1 MDIIVAIMQCSSFHL
16 FLKKNSYFC
25 FGGEFPKSKNDFLSS
40 PQNGDAGYVFPVCLP
55 KVQVLCGLRRPDI
68 PSSLF
73 RARRIGS
80 VPPLSCRFT
89 RWLAFGSH
97 RWVLNLGAR
106 SYVRVP
112 LHGKKRYS
120 LVGVFKLSFLN
131 YFLKRNLLVRFIVSQ
146 KCFLEIILFIS
157 IFFSC

>member
-68 PSSLF
+68 SFFPFPSAAHWL
-73 RARRIGS
+73 RAAS
-80 VPPLSCRFT
+80 EL
-89 RWLAFGSH
+89 
-97 RWVLNLGAR
+97 
-106 SYVRVP
+106 P
-112 LHGKKRYS
+112 LHSVAGVWEPS
-120 LVGVFKLSFLN
+120 LGPELG
-131 YFLKRNLLVRFIVSQ
+131 
-146 KCFLEIILFIS
+146 C
-157 IFFSC
+157 